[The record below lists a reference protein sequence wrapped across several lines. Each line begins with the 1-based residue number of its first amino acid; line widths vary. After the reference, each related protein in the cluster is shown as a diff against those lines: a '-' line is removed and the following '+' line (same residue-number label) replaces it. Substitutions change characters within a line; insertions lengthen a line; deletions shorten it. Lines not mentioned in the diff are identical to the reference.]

1 MNICFFLL
9 VFQGND
15 KLNIWNVWHEMI
27 KIWSKLNVKKKW
39 RKVSKLYVESIHFEL
54 HKREIWRKERD
65 REREKK
71 GGEQGR
77 EKKTRKLSYEAIQT
91 KKQTC
96 EAVANSSIN
105 CVFENNYKNV
115 KRNRNAMQWEL
126 EGENIGLLL
135 SAIELFVCSRSSH
148 FNNTIEA

>member
-1 MNICFFLL
+1 M
-9 VFQGND
+9 
-15 KLNIWNVWHEMI
+15 KE
-27 KIWSKLNVKKKW
+27 VK
-39 RKVSKLYVESIHFEL
+39 
-54 HKREIWRKERD
+54 
-65 REREKK
+65 RERERERAKK
-71 GGEQGR
+71 N
-77 EKKTRKLSYEAIQT
+77 RKVSYEAIQT

-96 EAVANSSIN
+96 ETVANSSIN